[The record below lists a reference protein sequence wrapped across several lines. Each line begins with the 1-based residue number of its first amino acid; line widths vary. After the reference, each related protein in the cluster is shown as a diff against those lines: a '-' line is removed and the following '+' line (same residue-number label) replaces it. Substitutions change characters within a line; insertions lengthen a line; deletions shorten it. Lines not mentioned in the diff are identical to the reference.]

1 MVLDHKQTADS
12 NNQAH
17 GDIATDSFHGSN
29 ATNNQPKGS
38 PVQHSDFAAALE
50 QKFDQGKAQ
59 VGKASGNLKDQ
70 VDEVVDKAKQ
80 SASELK
86 DHVGD
91 AVDKAKQQAGKLKD
105 HVDETVDKAKQQA
118 GNSLNGHTET
128 SDKASPSRAGDA
140 AAKGSTFGDQND
152 DPGNPL
158 HVSADNLANVQTL
171 DAKDVKPENDLKG
184 RLGDKGDFLDPGG
197 GTNTVIG
204 AGANDIV
211 AGNTKGSFNTVT
223 TGPGKD
229 LVLLGDEATNRIF
242 DFTPGVDQ
250 LGLAGLKPQDILFG
264 QGKNPETGGL
274 NQPLDS
280 TNNTVVINKDGDH
293 ILASLA
299 FVDSGAISS
308 KDFVTVNAKDLAS
321 VTNLGKL
328 ANDAKKGT
336 PAKVA

>member
-1 MVLDHKQTADS
+1 
-12 NNQAH
+12 
-17 GDIATDSFHGSN
+17 
-29 ATNNQPKGS
+29 
-38 PVQHSDFAAALE
+38 VQHSDFAAALE
-50 QKFDQGKAQ
+50 HKFDQGKAQ
-59 VGKASGNLKDQ
+59 VVKALGNLKDH
-70 VDEVVDKAKQ
+70 VDEAVDKTKQ
-80 SASELK
+80 SANDFK

-105 HVDETVDKAKQQA
+105 KVDEAIDKAKQPAGNLLNGQAEASDKAAPSKA
-118 GNSLNGHTET
+118 GNS
-128 SDKASPSRAGDA
+128 P
-140 AAKGSTFGDQND
+140 AKGSTFGDQND

-158 HVSADNLANVQTL
+158 HVSAGNLASVQAL
-171 DAKDVKPENDLKG
+171 NAKDVQPENDLKG

-204 AGANDIV
+204 AGANDII
-211 AGNTKGSFNTVT
+211 AGNTEGSFNTVT

-229 LVLLGDEATNRIF
+229 LVLLGKGATNRVF
-242 DFTPGVDQ
+242 DFDPGIDQ

-280 TNNTVVINKDGDH
+280 TNNTVVIDKNGDH

-321 VTNLGKL
+321 VTNLGNS